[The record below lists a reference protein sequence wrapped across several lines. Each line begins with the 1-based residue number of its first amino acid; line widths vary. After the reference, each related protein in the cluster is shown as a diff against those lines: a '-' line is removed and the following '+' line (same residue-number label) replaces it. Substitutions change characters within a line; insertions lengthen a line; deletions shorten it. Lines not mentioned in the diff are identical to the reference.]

1 MLPGNGDILYF
12 RPGLSFGP
20 AGPNIHAPAILWSE
34 PIMRLPALS
43 ALVLAAAA
51 GVAAPGARAA
61 EDAAKTLHGL
71 FDAEWDRSMRENPQ
85 RATYFGDHRFDDR
98 WPDLSPAAIDASHAA
113 DGAAL
118 AAVDGIA
125 PSSLDEGD
133 RSTATCSAACTPMPL
148 MNTSSGRATCR
159 SITWR
164 ECRTPTGSSSCSPS
178 TPVKDYENW
187 IARIETFDLLVD
199 QTIGLMR
206 AGIEKRLV
214 QPRVIMQ
221 RVPAQIAK
229 QLVDDP
235 TASPWYAPFRTMP
248 ASIPAAEQ
256 ERLRAAA
263 RTAIAEG
270 VLPAYRRFD
279 TFFAKEYLPATRDSV
294 GIRDVPGGEQ
304 WYQQRIRWFTTTDL
318 TADQIHDIGQREVAR
333 IRGEMQRIVEQVGF
347 KGSLAEFMQ
356 DLRTDPRFRYTDPKQ
371 LMQAYLAMSKR
382 IDPLLPEYFGRLPR
396 MPYGVRPIPAHI
408 APDTTTAYYQ
418 GPSIDGRRAG
428 YYYVNLYKPE
438 ERPTYEIPVLSIHEA
453 VPGHH
458 LQIALAQELGEL
470 PMFRRNSELTAFIEG
485 WGLYSE
491 SLGQEMGLY
500 EDPYD
505 KFGQL
510 TYEMWRAV
518 RLVVDT
524 GMHHK
529 RWTRQQAIDFFKAN
543 AAKTELDI
551 VNEIDRYIA
560 WPGQALAYKIGELRI
575 KELRARATKELGD
588 KFDIRAFHDVVL
600 GSGAVPLD
608 VLDANVA
615 RWQQQ
620 VAAGAGGRS
629 RQPVSATRR
638 RRSVTAR
645 VGAVLVG
652 GDHPVVVQSMT
663 NTDTADVEATVQQVR
678 ALAQAGSEL
687 VRVTVNTDEAA
698 AAVPAIVAKL
708 ARQGVTVPI
717 VGDFHFNGHKLLRE
731 HPDCAA
737 ALAKYRINPGNVGRG
752 SKRDPQFAEMI
763 EVACRYGKPVRI
775 GVNWGSLD
783 QDLLTRMMD
792 ENSRRAEPA
801 DANDVVREALVVSA
815 LESARRAEELGL
827 PHDRIVIS
835 CKVSG
840 VQDLIAV
847 YRNLA
852 SRCDYPLHLGL
863 TEAGMG
869 SKGIVAST
877 AAMAVLLQEGI
888 GDTIR
893 VSLTPE
899 PGGDRTQE
907 VIVAQEMLQTM
918 GLRSFTPMVVACPGC
933 GRTTSSYFQ
942 ELAQK
947 IQGHLRH
954 RMPEWRKRYPG
965 VEDMTVAVMGCVV
978 NGPGESKH
986 ANIGI
991 SLPGTGERPV
1001 APVYI
1006 DGEKGP
1012 TLKGERIAEEFQQLV
1027 EEYVARTYGAA
1038 AGEKSA

>member
-12 RPGLSFGP
+12 RPGLSFAP

-34 PIMRLPALS
+34 SIMRLPALS

-51 GVAAPGARAA
+51 GVAAPGARATD
-61 EDAAKTLHGL
+61 DAAKTLHRL
-71 FDAEWDRSMRENPQ
+71 FDAEWNRSMGENPE

-98 WPDLSPAAIDASHAA
+98 WSDLSPAAIEASHAA
-113 DGAAL
+113 DRAAL
-118 AAVDGIA
+118 AAADGIA
-125 PSSLDEGD
+125 PSSLSEGNQLNRDLFRRVYANAIDEYEFGA
-133 RSTATCSAACTPMPL
+133 RYMPL
-148 MNTSSGRATCR
+148 NHMEGVQNADRLVELLAFDTR
-159 SITWR
+159 
-164 ECRTPTGSSSCSPS
+164 
-178 TPVKDYENW
+178 KDYVNW
-187 IARIETFDLLVD
+187 IARIQTFDLLVD

-279 TFFAKEYLPATRDSV
+279 TFFAKEYLPATRESV
-294 GIRDVPGGEQ
+294 GIHDVPGGEQ
-304 WYQQRIRWFTTTDL
+304 RYQQRIRWYTTTDL

-356 DLRTDPRFRYTDPKQ
+356 HLRTDPRFRYTDPKQ

-524 GMHHK
+524 GIHHK
-529 RWTRQQAIDFFKAN
+529 GWTRQQAIDFFKAN

-620 VAAGAGGRS
+620 VAAGA
-629 RQPVSATRR
+629 T
-638 RRSVTAR
+638 
-645 VGAVLVG
+645 
-652 GDHPVVVQSMT
+652 
-663 NTDTADVEATVQQVR
+663 
-678 ALAQAGSEL
+678 
-687 VRVTVNTDEAA
+687 
-698 AAVPAIVAKL
+698 
-708 ARQGVTVPI
+708 
-717 VGDFHFNGHKLLRE
+717 
-731 HPDCAA
+731 
-737 ALAKYRINPGNVGRG
+737 
-752 SKRDPQFAEMI
+752 
-763 EVACRYGKPVRI
+763 
-775 GVNWGSLD
+775 
-783 QDLLTRMMD
+783 
-792 ENSRRAEPA
+792 
-801 DANDVVREALVVSA
+801 
-815 LESARRAEELGL
+815 
-827 PHDRIVIS
+827 
-835 CKVSG
+835 
-840 VQDLIAV
+840 
-847 YRNLA
+847 
-852 SRCDYPLHLGL
+852 
-863 TEAGMG
+863 
-869 SKGIVAST
+869 
-877 AAMAVLLQEGI
+877 
-888 GDTIR
+888 
-893 VSLTPE
+893 
-899 PGGDRTQE
+899 
-907 VIVAQEMLQTM
+907 
-918 GLRSFTPMVVACPGC
+918 
-933 GRTTSSYFQ
+933 
-942 ELAQK
+942 
-947 IQGHLRH
+947 
-954 RMPEWRKRYPG
+954 
-965 VEDMTVAVMGCVV
+965 
-978 NGPGESKH
+978 
-986 ANIGI
+986 
-991 SLPGTGERPV
+991 
-1001 APVYI
+1001 
-1006 DGEKGP
+1006 
-1012 TLKGERIAEEFQQLV
+1012 
-1027 EEYVARTYGAA
+1027 AA
-1038 AGEKSA
+1038 AGAANQ